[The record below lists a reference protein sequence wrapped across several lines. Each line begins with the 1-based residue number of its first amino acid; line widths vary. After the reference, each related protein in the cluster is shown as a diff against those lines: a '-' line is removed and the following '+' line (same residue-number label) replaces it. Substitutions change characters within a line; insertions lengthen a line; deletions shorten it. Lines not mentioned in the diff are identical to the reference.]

1 MKTVAKAV
9 IGVAALGLVVA
20 FSPAAMMLT
29 NLLLTIVIFGLM
41 EISGR
46 IRGPQT

>member
-1 MKTVAKAV
+1 MQNLAKAI
-9 IGVAALGLVVA
+9 IGIAAMALVVA
-20 FSPAAMMLT
+20 FSPAGMLVT

-46 IRGPQT
+46 IKGSQS

>member
-1 MKTVAKAV
+1 MQTFAKAI
-9 IGVAALGLVVA
+9 IGLAALALVVA
-20 FSPAAMMLT
+20 FSPAAMMVT

-46 IRGPQT
+46 IRGPQA